1 MSSIPPVTTDPIPA
15 APAVGPL
22 RAPVE
27 TAPSAIRIEG
37 QSFARIVGF
46 AGLFSLVLGAV
57 VVIATR
63 VTGQPRIVPEGWGF
77 LFAGVGIALM
87 LYHAITDG
95 EQEIRRLYGMF
106 AAAFLV
112 LALAAALL
120 PGPFKGV
127 DSKTVGFY
135 FLPWGLGAGF
145 LALLFLVP
153 FVRHET
159 DEFLRTIGTNVLLGV
174 GTLLCVGL
182 LVKGIWEPDWLAG
195 PGLALAILG
204 LGFLCAYFSQVSTD
218 EGAGYSVAFALGVV
232 GAAAIFFAFARTVF
246 PTVLYD
252 GPSVLRNA
260 YQATDY
266 WKTAG
271 RGLVIVAF
279 LGLVALG
286 ALGKFPT
293 WLRATLAGVGLAC
306 AGVFILASTK
316 AVLTTPPTSFLVPGG
331 LLIGSIGLVYV
342 LIALG
347 VCLDNVLVTLIRR
360 ELSSYFVSPIGY
372 SVLAGMAIVEW
383 VGYSQF
389 YEVLSEAGRQQM
401 SVPEPIVR
409 MYFFSLFPV
418 ICVIFQVPALTMR
431 LLAEEKRT
439 GSLEVLL
446 TSPVSEG
453 PVVLSKFLATWLFFL
468 VCWLPAGLFLIAL
481 RMEAGQAFDY
491 RPLLSF
497 YVALAG
503 CGAAFVSAG
512 LFFSA
517 LTSNQIVS
525 AVLTLALMFFMM
537 ACYFVKDQATG
548 FGPLGRQLLGRL
560 SYIDLWLESLRG
572 QLPVRDV
579 LVWVS
584 AAVLGLFL
592 SVKVLEARKWN

>member
-1 MSSIPPVTTDPIPA
+1 MSSIPPATTDPIPA
-15 APAVGPL
+15 ATAVGPL

-27 TAPSAIRIEG
+27 TAPSGTRIEG
-37 QSFARIVGF
+37 PAFARIVGF
-46 AGLFSLVLGAV
+46 LGLFLLVLGAV
-57 VVIATR
+57 VVVATR
-63 VTGQPRIVPEGWGF
+63 ATGQARIVPEGWGF
-77 LFAGVGIALM
+77 LLAGVGIALM

-95 EQEIRRLYGMF
+95 EQEVRRMYGML
-106 AAAFLV
+106 AATFLV

-120 PGPFKGV
+120 PGPFKGT
-127 DSKTVGFY
+127 DAKAIGFY

-145 LALLFLVP
+145 LALLFAVP

-159 DEFLRTIGTNVLLGV
+159 DEFLRTVGTNALLGV
-174 GTLLCVGL
+174 GGLLCAGV
-182 LVKGIWEPDWLAG
+182 LVKGVWEPDWLAG

-204 LGFLCAYFSQVSTD
+204 LGFLCAYFSQVNTD
-218 EGAGYSVAFALGVV
+218 EGIGYTVAFILGTV
-232 GAAAIFFAFARTVF
+232 GAAAMFFAFARTVF

-252 GPSVLRNA
+252 GPAVLRNA

-266 WKTAG
+266 WKAAG

-279 LGLVALG
+279 LGVVALG
-286 ALGKFPT
+286 ALGKFPV
-293 WLRATLAGVGLAC
+293 WLRATLAGFGLVC

-316 AVLTTPPTSFLVPGG
+316 SVIATQPQSFLVPGG
-331 LLIGSIGLVYV
+331 LIIGGIGLVYV
-342 LIALG
+342 VVALG
-347 VCLDNVLVTLIRR
+347 ICWDNAFVTLTRR
-360 ELSSYFVSPIGY
+360 ELSAYFVSPIGY
-372 SVLAGMAIVEW
+372 SVLAGMAVVEW

-389 YEVLSEAGRQQM
+389 YEILSEAGRQQM

-453 PVVLSKFLATWLFFL
+453 PVVVSKFLATWLFFL
-468 VCWLPAGLFLIAL
+468 LCWLPAGLFLIAL
-481 RMEAGQAFDY
+481 RMEAGQPFDY

-537 ACYFVKDQATG
+537 ACYFIKDQATG
-548 FGPLGRQLLGRL
+548 FGPLGRQFLARL

-579 LVWVS
+579 LVWAS